1 MSGDW
6 GVLIV
11 INNYLHDVA
20 TAILLSSAV
29 ILYVLDRQTKGGGG
43 GERRALARAYRTL
56 TRFAWGALA
65 WIIVGGIPRTIFFP
79 TYEFIPATV
88 KGIVLDLI
96 IKHVLLVSGV
106 IAGGIMW
113 IRIGKRMRGYTAGD
127 GQQ

>member
-1 MSGDW
+1 MGGDW

-29 ILYVLDRQTKGGGG
+29 ILYALDREAKGGGE
-43 GERRALARAYRTL
+43 GERKALARAYRTL

-88 KGIVLDLI
+88 KGIVLDLV
-96 IKHVLLVSGV
+96 IKHVLLVTGV

-113 IRIGKRMRGYTAGD
+113 IRIGKRMRGYAVGD
-127 GQQ
+127 GQ

>member
-1 MSGDW
+1 MGGDW

-29 ILYVLDRQTKGGGG
+29 ILYVLGRQAQRGGAD
-43 GERRALARAYRTL
+43 ERRAFARAYRTL

-65 WIIVGGIPRTIFFP
+65 WIIIGGIPRTIFFSQF
-79 TYEFIPATV
+79 EFIPADT
-88 KGIVLDLI
+88 KGIVADLI
-96 IKHVLLVSGV
+96 VKHVLLVSAV

-113 IRIGKRMRGYTAGD
+113 IRMGKIARAELGEPRD
-127 GQQ
+127 